1 MPLDYFQNREIGNLA
16 DDFVSNFDLFVMN
29 VDEKLIS
36 RLAHLARLELSGA
49 EREKIR
55 KDLNSILGMVEKLN
69 ELDTASVEPLV
80 YVSEEQNVLRE
91 DVVQNQLARAR
102 GLQNAPKQNGDYFEV
117 PKVIDLK

>member
-49 EREKIR
+49 EREKIQ
-55 KDLNSILGMVEKLN
+55 KDLNNILGMVEKLN

-80 YVSEEQNVLRE
+80 YVSEQQNVLRE
-91 DVVQNQLARAR
+91 DVVQNQLARER
-102 GLQNAPKQNGDYFEV
+102 GLQNAPKQNGDYFVV

>member
-49 EREKIR
+49 EREKIQ
-55 KDLNSILGMVEKLN
+55 KDLNNILGMVEKLN